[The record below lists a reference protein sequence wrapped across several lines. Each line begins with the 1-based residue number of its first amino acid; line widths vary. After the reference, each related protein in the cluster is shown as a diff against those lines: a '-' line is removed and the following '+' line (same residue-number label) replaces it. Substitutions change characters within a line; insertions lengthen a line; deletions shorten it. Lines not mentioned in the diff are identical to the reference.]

1 MNKKIIG
8 VDLGGTNI
16 RVGLVTESGQIIEE
30 YKEKT
35 EAHLGNSQIVE
46 KIVSMIKKIDG
57 YEDVKGI
64 GIGSPGFIDMEKGVV
79 ISASNIG
86 FKNYPLKQ
94 ELQKHFNL
102 PIVIANDANVAA
114 LAEAILGAG
123 RGKKIVQY
131 ITISTGVGGGLV
143 INGTLVNG
151 LNGCAG
157 ELANLITDDTV
168 FNHELLND
176 GSLELNA
183 SGTAITRKAKEKF
196 NNINH
201 AGDLLKIAKQG
212 DSEAVKIYNKF
223 LNDVA
228 KAMSYIAHI
237 VDPDIFVIGGGVS
250 QSYDLFA
257 TDLEKIYKEYIF
269 DVMKENVNIKKAQLK
284 DPGILGAAM
293 LLK

>member
-143 INGTLVNG
+143 
-151 LNGCAG
+151 LNM
-157 ELANLITDDTV
+157 AN
-168 FNHELLND
+168 
-176 GSLELNA
+176 
-183 SGTAITRKAKEKF
+183 
-196 NNINH
+196 
-201 AGDLLKIAKQG
+201 
-212 DSEAVKIYNKF
+212 NK
-223 LNDVA
+223 
-228 KAMSYIAHI
+228 
-237 VDPDIFVIGGGVS
+237 GQ
-250 QSYDLFA
+250 QS
-257 TDLEKIYKEYIF
+257 
-269 DVMKENVNIKKAQLK
+269 NAQLY
-284 DPGILGAAM
+284 GQY
-293 LLK
+293 

>member
-1 MNKKIIG
+1 MDKIIG

-16 RVGLVTESGQIIEE
+16 RVGLVTEYGQVVKE
-30 YKEKT
+30 YREKT

-46 KIVSMIKKIDG
+46 KIISMIKKFEG
-57 YEDVKGI
+57 YENVKGI

-86 FKNYPLKQ
+86 FKNYPLRQ

-114 LAEAILGAG
+114 LAEAIFGAG
-123 RGKKIVQY
+123 KGKKIVQY
-131 ITISTGVGGGLV
+131 ITISTGVGGGL
-143 INGTLVNG
+143 IFNGNIVNG

-183 SGTAITRKAKEKF
+183 SGTAITKKAKEKF

-201 AGDLLKIAKQG
+201 AGDLLKMAKQG
-212 DSEAVKIYNKF
+212 DLEAVKIYNKF

-250 QSYDLFA
+250 KSYDLFA
-257 TDLEKIYKEYIF
+257 EDLEEVYKKYIF
-269 DVMKENVNIKKAQLK
+269 NIMKEKVNIKRAQLR